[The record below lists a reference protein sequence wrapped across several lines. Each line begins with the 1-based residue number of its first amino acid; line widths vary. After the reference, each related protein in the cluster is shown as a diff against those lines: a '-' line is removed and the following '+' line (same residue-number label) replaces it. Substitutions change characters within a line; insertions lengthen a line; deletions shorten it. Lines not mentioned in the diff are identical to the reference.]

1 MSAQSTVQS
10 PSALRRLLN
19 KSIGALA
26 LGLALTLAAIGAY
39 RASQPPPVETQA
51 PTSIAPVSLAP
62 DPAQLGVM
70 GYINAHESGAKVP
83 AIDPAQ
89 QSVIDYLRIH
99 GAPIE

>member
-10 PSALRRLLN
+10 PSALRRRLN
-19 KSIGALA
+19 KSIGAIA

-51 PTSIAPVSLAP
+51 PASIAPVSVAI

-70 GYINAHESGAKVP
+70 GYINAHESGASAP